1 MTAAERQDLIM
12 ATLRKQR
19 TATLREFAVRCDCTE
34 RTIQNDVVAL
44 SASFPLMT
52 VQGKGGGVKLAEWY
66 QPQRSCLSPEQI
78 DVLKRFASSASQEDR
93 MCLNSILD
101 QFGPRR

>member
-19 TATLREFAVRCDCTE
+19 KATLREFAAHCDCTE

-66 QPQRSCLSPEQI
+66 QPQRATLCPEQLE
-78 DVLKRFASSASQEDR
+78 VLQRLMNSAQPEDR
-93 MCLNSILD
+93 ATLGSILD
-101 QFGPRR
+101 QFGPRH